1 MTTTNNSNKRIRQDS
16 NSKILTKKPKMT
28 QRSEIVFTGSIDG
41 VWLMSKQAK
50 KQCYA
55 DLQEEIESMIG
66 SLHPDFDFIPP
77 DPK

>member
-1 MTTTNNSNKRIRQDS
+1 
-16 NSKILTKKPKMT
+16 MT